1 MEKTA
6 PIFTPSLNLDDE
18 PLVLGGQTIGD
29 IYALTLVR
37 ESFNQAEQFRTQS
50 RNGDLRWNDQESLYL
65 GYRKQRVWDGTQIP
79 RSSLSIPI
87 VFDQIQ
93 AALPAIDAAIFG
105 ADPQWF
111 DVVPEAGSTP
121 AEARVIRDNLL
132 YRFDLDGFRTQFNQ
146 AAQSVLLYGNGGLEH
161 YWDGTTVRNRYVDL
175 KDFYFDPAAKS
186 PDTDT
191 CRYIIRRDK
200 VTIEELTSLRATE
213 GMKIPDKSVLAY
225 MADTSTGAFA
235 DRTKQQSEAL
245 RGVNYNPQY
254 YDSVP
259 LPSDRRIELLRYYD
273 KRRVVWVLNRD
284 VVIYNAENP
293 YGFIP
298 FSFAPCYL
306 VPNRFYAQS
315 FADVLEAT
323 QRCIEG
329 LQNARLDELSLSINP
344 PRVQKRGA
352 NSPFRG
358 AVFPGRIDYVD
369 DPKEMQ
375 VLQPQAATANV
386 TQEISYLEVLAE
398 KRTGVNSVGMG
409 VPRPGNANR
418 TASGMQMQVQGAASR
433 LQYIVRNIE
442 DYLLVP
448 TIYKNYKMVQYH
460 AQPDDLIEVLGPQN
474 EVMQVGAEA
483 FAKPMRFKLNASSR
497 MLTKEKL
504 EELFPYIVQYL
515 MNGPFVEQ
523 LKANNQAVDW
533 NEVFQMMQDATGV
546 GRKYNFVRQM
556 TEQEIQAAQQPS
568 PQEQQA
574 MQKAQLDAQTRV
586 QMGQLKAQ
594 SEAESRQVDLQKE
607 DIATE
612 REVIK
617 LMIQQQMEQ
626 EKVRSSQN
634 PEVERAKAQ
643 AEREK
648 AQAKRTEMQQ
658 KLAFNQAQGQ
668 QKMQL
673 EAQKAAM
680 QARLEQMKMQAE
692 AQRTQ
697 QELFVDR
704 ARSQQQ
710 MLLERAQGANSIAL
724 ERSRGEQS
732 LDLERRT
739 GEQRL
744 KLDADRAKQA
754 AQSAKLKAEAGA
766 RKETE
771 KNSPRPRNRKPR

>member
-1 MEKTA
+1 MEKIA
-6 PIFTPSLNLDDE
+6 PEFQPSLNLDDE

-29 IYALTLVR
+29 LYALTLVR
-37 ESFNQAEQFRTQS
+37 DSFNQAEQFRTQS
-50 RNGDLRWNDQESLYL
+50 RNGDLRWNDQEALYL
-65 GYRKQRVWDGTQIP
+65 GYRKGRVWDGTNIP

-93 AALPAIDAAIFG
+93 AALPAIDSAVFG
-105 ADPQWF
+105 GDPEWF
-111 DVVPEAGSTP
+111 DVVAEAGATP

-132 YRFDLDGFRTQFNQ
+132 YRFENDNFRTQFNM

-161 YWDGTTVRNRYVDL
+161 YWDGKTVRNRYVNL
-175 KDFYFDPAAKS
+175 KDFYFDPAADS
-186 PDTDT
+186 PDTDR
-191 CRYIIRRDK
+191 CRYVIRRDK
-200 VTIEELTSLRATE
+200 VTIEELTTLAATP
-213 GMKIPDKSVLAY
+213 GMKIPPKPQLAY
-225 MADTSTGAFA
+225 MADTSMGAFA

-245 RGVNYNPQY
+245 RGTNYNPQY

-323 QRCIEG
+323 QRCIES
-329 LQNARLDELSLSINP
+329 LQNARFDELSLTLNP
-344 PRVQKRGA
+344 PRVQKRGS

-358 AVFPGRIDYVD
+358 AIFPGRTDFID

-375 VLQPQAATANV
+375 VYQPQGATQNV
-386 TQEISYLEVLAE
+386 IQEISYLEVLAE
-398 KRTGVNSVGMG
+398 KRTGINSVGMG
-409 VPRPGNANR
+409 VPRSSNANR

-433 LQYIVRNIE
+433 LQYIVRNLE

-448 TIYKNYKMVQYH
+448 TLYKNYKMIQYH
-460 AQPDDLIEVLGPQN
+460 AEPGDLVEVLGQQN
-474 EVMQVGAEA
+474 EIMQVGAEA
-483 FAKPMRFKLNASSR
+483 FAKPMRFKINASSR
-497 MLTKEKL
+497 MMTKEKL
-504 EELFPYIVQYL
+504 QQLFPFIVQYL

-523 LKANNQAVDW
+523 LKQNNQVIDW
-533 NEVFQMMQDATGV
+533 TEVFQMMQDATGV
-546 GRKYNFVRQM
+546 GRKYNFVRPM
-556 TEQEIQAAQQPS
+556 SEQELQQAQQPT
-568 PQEQQA
+568 PQEQQE

-586 QMGQLKAQ
+586 QMGQMKVQ
-594 SEAESRQVDLQKE
+594 SEAEARQVELQKE

-617 LMIQQQMEQ
+617 LMIQQAIEQ
-626 EKVRSSQN
+626 QKLKASAN
-634 PEVERAKAQ
+634 PAADQAKAQ

-648 AQAKRTEMQQ
+648 AQAKRVEMQQ
-658 KLAFNQAQGQ
+658 KLQFSQAQGQ
-668 QKMQL
+668 QKLQL

-680 QARLEQMKMQAE
+680 QARMEQMKMQAE

-697 QELFVDR
+697 QEMLVDR

-710 MLLERAQGANSIAL
+710 MILERAQGANAL
-724 ERSRGEQS
+724 QMEQARTS
-732 LDLERRT
+732 QSMDLERRA

-744 KLDADRAKQA
+744 KFEGDRAKAQADSVKLKSEAKAKSA
-754 AQSAKLKAEAGA
+754 AQA
-766 RKETE
+766 
-771 KNSPRPRNRKPR
+771 KNSPRPRQRKA